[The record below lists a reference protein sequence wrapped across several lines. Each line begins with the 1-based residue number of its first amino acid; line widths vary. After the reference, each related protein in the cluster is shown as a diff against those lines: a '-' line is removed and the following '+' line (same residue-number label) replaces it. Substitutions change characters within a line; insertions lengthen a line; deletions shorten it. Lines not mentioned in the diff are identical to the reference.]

1 MKNMEEEYKIQIKDL
16 AVQYHTDM
24 GVAKAVN
31 RIDLGIRRGEAV
43 GLVGESGS
51 GKTTTALSILRLL
64 PKPAGKM
71 ISGSIKYDGVELTVL
86 PEKKMR
92 AIRGDKI
99 SMIFQNPLTSLNP
112 VFTIREQ
119 IAMVFL
125 QHSKMTN
132 SQAVKQAGD
141 MLEKVGIP
149 RSRLSEYPH
158 QFSGG
163 MRQRVGIAAGLA
175 CTPGLLI
182 ADEPTTALDVTIQ
195 LQVLELIKKLQKE
208 YGTSLLM
215 ITHNLGI
222 IAELCTQVAVM
233 YAGTIVEKGPV
244 QEVFISPRHP
254 YTIGL
259 LGSLPK
265 LTGQRDRLTAIG
277 GSAASSNQ
285 LPSGC
290 VFHPRC
296 PQCTDLCRRKV
307 PLMTKMTGERAI
319 ACHLYAK
326 EVQKLD

>member
-16 AVQYHTDM
+16 AVQYHTYW
-24 GVAKAVN
+24 GVAKAVTL
-31 RIDLGIRRGEAV
+31 IDPGIRGGAAV
-43 GLVGESGS
+43 ALGGESGS
-51 GKTTTALSILRLL
+51 ANPTTALSILRLL

-175 CTPGLLI
+175 CPPGLLI

-195 LQVLELIKKLQKE
+195 LKVLELIKKLQKE

-296 PQCTDLCRRKV
+296 P
-307 PLMTKMTGERAI
+307 
-319 ACHLYAK
+319 H
-326 EVQKLD
+326 